1 MIHFKAQSIL
11 QVDSSDFIADC
22 TETVEKDNGQA
33 DSYGNAV
40 RNETHS
46 WTYDCT
52 SSHGGFE
59 VEEDIAEEAFDDF
72 QANRVI
78 HVQEESANIT
88 QQERTLEQFTVSTTC
103 TCAMSDYVSSSV
115 ERSYSKNISTGI
127 NTSQQLDGQ
136 SYQYDIS
143 HIENNHM
150 SSPTSGTRIDV
161 SALISRSVGGKDNRM
176 KSVNISSNV
185 GSNRL
190 RNICVKDDK

>member
-1 MIHFKAQSIL
+1 
-11 QVDSSDFIADC
+11 V
-22 TETVEKDNGQA
+22 ETAEKNNSEA

-46 WTYDCT
+46 WTYDCS
-52 SSHGGFE
+52 SSHCGME
-59 VEEDIAEEAFDDF
+59 VEEDIAEETFDDT
-72 QANRVI
+72 QGYRDI

-88 QQERTLEQFTVSTTC
+88 LQERTLKQFAGSTIC
-103 TCAMSDYVSSSV
+103 TCAMSDYVSRSV
-115 ERSYSKNISTGI
+115 ERSYSKNTSTGI
-127 NTSQQLDGQ
+127 NPFQQPNEQ

-150 SSPTSGTRIDV
+150 SSRSSGARIDV
-161 SALISRSVGGKDNRM
+161 SALISRSAGGKDNRT
-176 KSVNISSNV
+176 KSVNIISSV